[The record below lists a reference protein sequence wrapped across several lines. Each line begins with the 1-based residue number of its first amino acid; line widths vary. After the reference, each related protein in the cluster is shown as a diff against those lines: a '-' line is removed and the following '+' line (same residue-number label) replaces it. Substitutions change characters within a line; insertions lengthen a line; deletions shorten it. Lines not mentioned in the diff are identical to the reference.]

1 MLKVSSAY
9 DVSNFQNIDR
19 SVISGQEILSNF
31 IIESFI
37 YWQKVPLK
45 SFSFPEISKKNGR
58 TRAKCNHCGAI
69 EKNLSV
75 ESVILPWLKH
85 AAGK

>member
-1 MLKVSSAY
+1 MTDFYVKFPSSTISGVTHSLLKVSSAY

-45 SFSFPEISKKNGR
+45 SFSFPEISKKKW
-58 TRAKCNHCGAI
+58 AHQ
-69 EKNLSV
+69 
-75 ESVILPWLKH
+75 
-85 AAGK
+85 GKV